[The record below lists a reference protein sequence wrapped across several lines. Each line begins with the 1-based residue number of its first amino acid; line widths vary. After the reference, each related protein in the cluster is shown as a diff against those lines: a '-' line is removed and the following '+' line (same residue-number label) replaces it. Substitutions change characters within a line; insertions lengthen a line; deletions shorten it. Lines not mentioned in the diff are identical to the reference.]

1 MGKRAEDMT
10 PEELEARRARMTE
23 LREMATKK
31 KKELAAERAQTEG
44 ALKEAE
50 REERERKRELA
61 AVKRGNVRLIA
72 EQIDA
77 NKMVVVKKTKEGGK
91 KMVVVE
97 SDDEEPAPIKEPA
110 PTMATSK
117 VPHVLS
123 SPDAFQLLAMMT
135 DMKAQL
141 KTKYKEKYATKYQA
155 PPPPTPMPPPPP
167 RANPVKNAAKEALS
181 NKVQEE
187 ISRMAYKSLFGTDM

>member
-23 LREMATKK
+23 LRAMATKK

-50 REERERKRELA
+50 REERERKRDLA

-72 EQIDA
+72 EQIEA

-97 SDDEEPAPIKEPA
+97 SDDEEPTPAKAAPQ
-110 PTMATSK
+110 MAS
-117 VPHVLS
+117 PHVLA

-155 PPPPTPMPPPPP
+155 PPPPTPQPPPP

>member
-10 PEELEARRARMTE
+10 PEEREARRLRMAE
-23 LREMATKK
+23 LRELATKK

-77 NKMVVVKKTKEGGK
+77 NKMVVVRKTKEGGK
-91 KMVVVE
+91 KMVVME
-97 SDDEEPAPIKEPA
+97 SDDEEEPTPTKAAPQTA
-110 PTMATSK
+110 S
-117 VPHVLS
+117 PHVLS

-155 PPPPTPMPPPPP
+155 PPPLTPQPPPP
-167 RANPVKNAAKEALS
+167 RSNPVKNAAKEALS

-187 ISRMAYKSLFGTDM
+187 ISRMAYKSLFGSDM